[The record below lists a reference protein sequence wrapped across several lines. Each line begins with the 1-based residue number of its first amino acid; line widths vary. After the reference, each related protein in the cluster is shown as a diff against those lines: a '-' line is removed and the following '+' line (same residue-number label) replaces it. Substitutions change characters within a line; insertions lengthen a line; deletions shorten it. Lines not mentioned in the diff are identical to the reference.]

1 MLLVDAL
8 CLRRAGITRLLRG
21 WAEMHSVALHQCNP
35 DELDHDDAQ
44 ARRYALC
51 VLGLGSLSVTDRKS
65 SDWIARLTGRFPDT
79 PLVIV
84 SDRTEPE
91 EAVGALRLGAQGFV
105 PTTTAPQVAMN
116 ALSFIMGGGTFF
128 PPGALI
134 TSTLKPSGR
143 GRPSGKRRPN
153 AKGDGDNR
161 SDLRAPF
168 FHSLRR
174 MWEPGRDL
182 ERNAHA
188 IIGLDVWRARR
199 SFEDWDQ
206 VDGAKPLK
214 APRGTARRKATI
226 LMFRPSNWRTRG

>member
-8 CLRRAGITRLLRG
+8 CLRRAGITGLLRG
-21 WAEMHSVALHQCNP
+21 WAESHHVALHQCNP
-35 DELDHDDAQ
+35 DELEHDDE

-51 VLGLGSLSVTDRKS
+51 VLALGSLSVTDRKS
-65 SDWIARLTGRFPDT
+65 SDWIARLTARFPDT
-79 PLVIV
+79 PLVVV

-91 EAVGALRLGAQGFV
+91 EAVGALKLGAQGFV

-134 TSTLKPSGR
+134 SSTLKPSGK
-143 GRPSGKRRPN
+143 GRLSGKRRPN

-174 MWEPGRDL
+174 IWEPVKEL

-188 IIGLDVWRARR
+188 IIGLDVWRASR
-199 SFEDWDQ
+199 SLEDWNQ
-206 VDGAKPLK
+206 PDGAKPLK
-214 APRGTARRKATI
+214 ALHGAARRKATI
-226 LMFRPSNWRTRG
+226 LMFRPGNWRTRG